1 MRAVRRTQKMYVN
14 GKWVRSES
22 GRVVES
28 GEVWACNASRKDA
41 RDAVSA
47 AVSAKDS
54 WGSTRALLRGMILY
68 RLGESLAVRSEI
80 EGFEACAKRSVWWA
94 GWAEKLQMVSGS
106 VNPVSGYL
114 CASSIEPSG
123 VCVALVDGDTAAEV
137 SWRIIDAIGAAL
149 CGGNTMCVAVPCRWA
164 DVAQTISEVVAV
176 SDIPAGVVGILTT
189 DDAECVKTFAGH
201 GEVTNLQGAM
211 CESFSV
217 TASELLELGDEHL
230 QRFSVQTYA
239 EDSPSLALWMCEHKT
254 VWHPVHI

>member
-1 MRAVRRTQKMYVN
+1 MYVN

-28 GEVWACNASRKDA
+28 GDVWACNASRKDA
-41 RDAVSA
+41 RDAVTA
-47 AVSAKDS
+47 AVGAAAS
-54 WGSTRALLRGMILY
+54 WGGTRALLRGMILY

-149 CGGNTMCVAVPCRWA
+149 SGGNTMCVVVPCRWA

-201 GEVTNLQGAM
+201 GEVTNFVGVA
-211 CESFSV
+211 CESFGV
-217 TASELLELGDEHL
+217 EAAVLLELGSDHL
-230 QRFSVQTYA
+230 QHFSVQTHA
-239 EDSPSLALWMCEHKT
+239 EDSPALALWMCEQKT